1 LKNNNMAIFSYK
13 ATDYNGKIV
22 KGFLEATDDKGVV
35 TKLDSMGYI
44 PIRITLAGVEKR
56 KYQLD
61 VSDVFSSIFKRV
73 SGKDVMLFTQDLA
86 TLLEAGLPVDKSL
99 AILTEVTEKDKFKE
113 IIQDILKTVQG
124 GSYLSDALSKYPRIF
139 SKFYVNMIRAGE
151 AGGILE
157 PVLVRLG
164 MFLETSQDLKDYI
177 VSAMVY
183 PIFLVLVGGISII
196 VLLTF
201 VIPKFSLIFADLGAA
216 IPFSTQL
223 LLGLSSFIRSYW
235 WVMTTSLFLLYYL
248 FWRYSR
254 TPEGKLNIDKQKVR
268 LPILG
273 DLIKKV
279 EVARFSRTLGTLIR
293 SGVPILQSI
302 TLVKDIIG
310 NRVIA
315 ASMDDI
321 REKVQKGDRLSK
333 PLSSSGYFP
342 SLAIQMITVG
352 EETGR
357 LDEMLLKVAEHYE
370 KIVRSSVKR
379 FIGLLEPAMIL
390 IMGLLVG
397 FIVIS
402 MLMAIFSIN
411 EIPF

>member
-1 LKNNNMAIFSYK
+1 MSIFSYK

-22 KGFLEATDDKGVV
+22 KGFLEAADDKGVV

-44 PIRITLAGVEKR
+44 PIRIALAGKEKR
-56 KYQLD
+56 KIHLD
-61 VSDVFSSIFKRV
+61 VSDILSNIFRRV

-86 TLLEAGLPVDKSL
+86 TLLGAGLPVDRSL
-99 AILTEVTEKDKFKE
+99 AILTEVTEKEKFKE
-113 IIQDILKTVQG
+113 IIHDILKTVQG
-124 GSYLSDALSKYPRIF
+124 GSYLSDALSKYPSVF
-139 SKFYVNMIRAGE
+139 SKFYVNMVRAGE
-151 AGGILE
+151 AGGVLE
-157 PVLVRLG
+157 PVLIRLG

-177 VSAMVY
+177 ISAMVY
-183 PIFLVLVGGISII
+183 PLFLVLVGGASII

-201 VIPKFSLIFADLGAA
+201 VIPKFSLIFSDLGAA
-216 IPFSTQL
+216 IPISTQI
-223 LLGLSSFIRSYW
+223 LLGLSSLIRNYW
-235 WVMTTSLFLLYYL
+235 WVMAVSIFFLYYL

-254 TPEGKLNIDKQKVR
+254 TPEGKFNIDKQKIR
-268 LPILG
+268 SPIIG
-273 DLIKKV
+273 DMIIKI

-293 SGVPILQSI
+293 SGVPILQAL

-333 PLSSSGYFP
+333 PLHAIGYFP

-357 LDEMLLKVAEHYE
+357 LDEMLLKVAENYE
-370 KIVRSSVKR
+370 KIVKSMIKR
-379 FIGLLEPAMIL
+379 FIGLLEPLMIL

>member
-1 LKNNNMAIFSYK
+1 MSIFSYK
-13 ATDYNGKIV
+13 ATDYNGKVV
-22 KGFLEATDDKGVV
+22 KGFLEAPDDKGVV
-35 TKLDSMGYI
+35 AKLDTMGYI
-44 PIRITLAGVEKR
+44 PIRIVPAGKEKR
-56 KYQLD
+56 KYHLD
-61 VSDVFSSIFKRV
+61 VSDLFSTVFKRI

-86 TLLEAGLPVDKSL
+86 TLLEAGLPVDRALS
-99 AILTEVTEKDKFKE
+99 ILTEVTEKDKFKE
-113 IIQDILKTVQG
+113 VVQDILKTVQG
-124 GSYLSDALSKYPRIF
+124 GSYLSDALSRYPRIF
-139 SKFYVNMIRAGE
+139 SKFYVNMVRAGE
-151 AGGILE
+151 VGGVLE

-177 VSAMVY
+177 ISAMIY
-183 PIFLVLVGGISII
+183 PIFLVFVGGASII

-201 VIPKFSLIFADLGAA
+201 VIPKFSLIFSDLGAA
-216 IPFSTQL
+216 IPMSTQL
-223 LLGLSSFIRSYW
+223 LLGLSNLTRSYW
-235 WVMTTSLFLLYYL
+235 WIVIAGILLLYYS
-248 FWRYSR
+248 FWKYSR
-254 TPEGKLNIDKQKVR
+254 TPEGKLSIDKQKIR
-268 LPILG
+268 LPIFG
-273 DLIKKV
+273 QLIIKV
-279 EVARFSRTLGTLIR
+279 EVARFSRTLGTLIK
-293 SGVPILQSI
+293 SGVPILQALD
-302 TLVKDIIG
+302 LVKDIIG

-333 PLSSSGYFP
+333 PLSSSGHFP

-357 LDEMLLKVAEHYE
+357 LDEMLLKVAENYE
-370 KIVRSSVKR
+370 KIVRSMIKR